1 MNNSESGA
9 RLEVRLQD
17 VDLSALK
24 TPFHSQW
31 TYGAEWSK
39 ARILASDRTD
49 ARIEQPAEESE
60 ELKFEVHYRSWFGIA
75 YFGLGR
81 KASAEQSLPNLLA
94 TLESTVS
101 GRMSAAAAAK
111 LVIGDKLSECVFSEC
126 VFGVANAWLE
136 NPRYTV
142 APAKPLSLAALE
154 KSAMDVH
161 GIFSTGTANP
171 IMCELIDPRLDVWLA
186 IQISETGHDQ
196 HFVSSELARRVF
208 TQVFLR
214 K

>member
-9 RLEVRLQD
+9 RLGIRLQD

-24 TPFHSQW
+24 MPFHSQW

-49 ARIEQPAEESE
+49 ARIEQPVDDTED
-60 ELKFEVHYRSWFGIA
+60 LKFEVHYRSWFGIA

-81 KASAEQSLPNLLA
+81 KASAEQSLPKLLA

-126 VFGVANAWLE
+126 VFGVPMPGSKTRATRS
-136 NPRYTV
+136 PRQNLCRLRHWKRAQWTC
-142 APAKPLSLAALE
+142 
-154 KSAMDVH
+154 
-161 GIFSTGTANP
+161 TA
-171 IMCELIDPRLDVWLA
+171 
-186 IQISETGHDQ
+186 
-196 HFVSSELARRVF
+196 SSQLARPIPSCAN
-208 TQVFLR
+208 
-214 K
+214 